1 MGSSRVRGG
10 RVSPLAVAA
19 WAGLA
24 VLLAGAFLAAL
35 GGLNQTIY
43 GASSFVE
50 RYLEAIADDDIAT
63 ASTTPGVALDEAEL
77 EELGLPANISTA
89 MLRSGVI
96 EAGPEDVRIVNDE
109 TLPDG
114 SHSVTASYR
123 LKAAI
128 IESTFDVRPIDP
140 LYGFLNRW
148 EFAVSPLA
156 VIDVTAAHNPLFTV
170 GSLSLDTR
178 AAKSGEELA
187 AFTQVTPYL
196 AMAPAAYEFHYDS
209 TLLDA
214 PHVSV
219 QAEASAR
226 TSVVVDAQPTAEFV
240 DRVQVKVDEFLQA
253 CAEQPVLQPTDCPFG
268 IEIDDRV
275 VSEPQW
281 SLVSIPLVVLT
292 PGESSFEMPPTE
304 GVAHMTVEAQSLFD
318 GDFYTLEEDR
328 PFTLALTAVIK
339 PDGNIAIQLR

>member
-1 MGSSRVRGG
+1 MRGG
-10 RVSPLAVAA
+10 RVSPLAVAG

-24 VLLAGAFLAAL
+24 VLLVGAFLAAL

-43 GASSFVE
+43 GAPSFVE

-63 ASTTPGVALDEAEL
+63 ASTTPGVALDAAEI

-96 EAGPEDVRIVNDE
+96 DAGPEDVRIVNDD

-123 LKAAI
+123 LEAAI

-156 VIDVTAAHNPLFTV
+156 VIEVTAAHNPLFTV
-170 GSLSLDTR
+170 GSLSLDAR
-178 AAKSGEELA
+178 AAKSAEELS

-214 PHVSV
+214 PHVAV

-226 TSVVVDAQPTAEFV
+226 TSVVVDAQPTAEFI

-253 CAEQPVLQPTDCPFG
+253 CAEQSVLQPTDCPFG

-275 VSEPQW
+275 VSEPKW
-281 SLVSIPLVVLT
+281 SLVSMPVVVLT

-304 GVAHMTVEAQSLFD
+304 GVAHMTVDVQSLFD
-318 GDFYTLEEDR
+318 GDFTTLEEDR